1 MSLASSNLK
10 TFSKGSQKMLI
21 RHPKKRGSN
30 RLWKGCLRLN
40 IHRLFSGNNQRESM
54 YIKMDLNF
62 SESDQELM
70 IYQNL
75 GFNNRVKIKTISRL
89 LTLSVDLQSTQILI
103 LVSTIKLQIL
113 IQRNQRKVQIK
124 HPWKGCKN
132 KSHNRMHQISSTLQS
147 HQSIWEQLKKKLN
160 NASQSQSK
168 LMIKINPKVNC
179 L

>member
-10 TFSKGSQKMLI
+10 TFSKGFQKMLI
-21 RHPKKRGSN
+21 RYPKKRGLN
-30 RLWKGCLRLN
+30 RLWKGCLRSN
-40 IHRLFSGNNQRESM
+40 IHRSFSGNNQRESM

-62 SESDQELM
+62 SESDQVLM

-103 LVSTIKLQIL
+103 LVSTIKPQIL

-132 KSHNRMHQISSTLQS
+132 KSHNRMPRISSTLQS
-147 HQSIWEQLKKKLN
+147 HQSIWEPLKKKLN